1 MATAKRKYY
10 GQAHAAK
17 CYRGSKSIN
26 LVFERQ
32 EASLAA
38 EKLLRAV
45 NDGRSRI
52 DLAIYIAPKSGEK
65 ARMTITSPVAS
76 QRK

>member
-1 MATAKRKYY
+1 MATKKRRYY

-17 CYRGSKSIN
+17 CYRGLKSIN
-26 LVFERQ
+26 LVFEKQ

-45 NDGRSRI
+45 NDNRSKI
-52 DLAIYIAPKSGEK
+52 DLANYISPKSGEK
-65 ARMTITSPVAS
+65 ARMTVTSYD
-76 QRK
+76 RG

>member
-1 MATAKRKYY
+1 MAGMKRKYY

-17 CYRGSKSIN
+17 CYRGAKSIN
-26 LVFERQ
+26 LVLAKE

-45 NDGRSRI
+45 NDGRSKI
-52 DLAIYIAPKSGEK
+52 DLAIYIASKSGEK
-65 ARMTITSPVAS
+65 ARMTITS
-76 QRK
+76 QG